1 MNVHMKNLEAQL
13 DTWKSK
19 INAFEAV
26 IDGPG
31 EDDCRC
37 HLDNLKAKYTA
48 ARERVNELKAA
59 GDENWDLHKADI
71 WIAWNEFET
80 AFQDFQQFVLAKKG
94 KQPME
99 LVKTKENNK
108 AKNGSTDGPLTIEQR
123 TRFCTN
129 EDKHRMKTWISSN
142 SLENVQRESERL
154 SRKDEPKEAD
164 GECNSVTNIKKK
176 IDIRNISSVENVS
189 LGTVLRP
196 DFRRHRE
203 PRVTNAAF
211 NYEKFVDHI
220 AQLCSWKEHPTG
232 NFGKKK
238 EEKLLKEVSKDRSD
252 LDDE

>member
-26 IDGPG
+26 IDGPSA
-31 EDDCRC
+31 DDCRY

-48 ARERVNELKAA
+48 ARERVNELKAT

-108 AKNGSTDGPLTIEQR
+108 TKNGSTDGPRTIEQG

-129 EDKHRMKTWISSN
+129 ADKHRMKTWISSN
-142 SLENVQRESERL
+142 ALENVHRDSERL
-154 SRKDEPKEAD
+154 SRIDEPREAD

-176 IDIRNISSVENVS
+176 N
-189 LGTVLRP
+189 
-196 DFRRHRE
+196 
-203 PRVTNAAF
+203 
-211 NYEKFVDHI
+211 
-220 AQLCSWKEHPTG
+220 
-232 NFGKKK
+232 
-238 EEKLLKEVSKDRSD
+238 
-252 LDDE
+252 